1 MMPGDK
7 RGLNNESVLRIKSA
21 FEVAVL
27 FMLILVIN
35 CVMEVVLNYHKTS
48 LWGRGGIGRHKG
60 LVRCLVT

>member
-27 FMLILVIN
+27 FMAILAIN
-35 CVMEVVLNYHKTS
+35 CVMEVVLDYRKTS
-48 LWGRGGIGRHKG
+48 FKYMGNWRNWQTQG
-60 LVRCLVT
+60 T